1 MLRECC
7 RRTVISYV
15 TETSP
20 SYHDWE
26 HFSSV
31 RNTKGPHHGL
41 PKIVETPV
49 EVLPPRN
56 GSVGPSKHQLK
67 QMRGKPR
74 STIKAPPTSKY
85 LKDEHLTLPVPKID
99 PTQIVLPLSRATSPA
114 DSASEPSSQL
124 SSEPSSLAPV
134 TPPDTLTFLRT
145 NRSPKRSFGESE
157 CEDVRAT
164 PDGSVDGRR
173 VRRKTES
180 PSPAPP
186 TAPESPGPIDL
197 KGILEF
203 DSDSSLSPPPPDP
216 EEIAR
221 EAAKKKALTRRER
234 KRLGL
239 PKDRKSGVKIVIPG
253 GRHPARLQVRQAA
266 ERQPL
271 SRQTSLGVGD
281 GETKEWEKNGSGR
294 FDARGFKELRI

>member
-1 MLRECC
+1 MC
-7 RRTVISYV
+7 RV

-31 RNTKGPHHGL
+31 RNIKGPHNGL
-41 PKIVETPV
+41 PKVVEAPV
-49 EVLPPRN
+49 EVPSPQQ

-67 QMRGKPR
+67 QLRGKPR
-74 STIKAPPTSKY
+74 PAANAPPTSKFLKQEY
-85 LKDEHLTLPVPKID
+85 LAVPVLEVD
-99 PTQIVLPLSRATSPA
+99 PTRIALPLSRATSPA
-114 DSASEPSSQL
+114 DSASEPSQL
-124 SSEPSSLAPV
+124 SSVPSSMAPV
-134 TPPDTLTFLRT
+134 TPPDTLPYLRT
-145 NRSPKRSFGESE
+145 SRSPKRSFEESE
-157 CEDVRAT
+157 VEDEGAT
-164 PDGSVDGRR
+164 PDGSIDGRR
-173 VRRKTES
+173 IRRKTDS

-186 TAPESPGPIDL
+186 TAPQSPPFIDL
-197 KGILEF
+197 KGVLEF

-221 EAAKKKALTRRER
+221 EAAKKKTLTRRQR

-239 PKDRKSGVKIVIPG
+239 PKERKSGVKIVIPG

-271 SRQTSLGVGD
+271 SRETSLGVD
-281 GETKEWEKNGSGR
+281 GELKEWEKNGSGR
-294 FDARGFKELRI
+294 IDARGFKELRI

>member
-1 MLRECC
+1 MLRECY
-7 RRTVISYV
+7 RRTIRYCM
-15 TETSP
+15 TEAPP

-31 RNTKGPHHGL
+31 RNIKGPHNGL
-41 PKIVETPV
+41 PKVVESPV
-49 EVLPPRN
+49 EVLPPRK
-56 GSVGPSKHQLK
+56 GSVGPSKHHLK
-67 QMRGKPR
+67 QMQAKPR
-74 STIKAPPTSKY
+74 SAVKAPPTSKY
-85 LKDEHLTLPVPKID
+85 LKDQYLAIPVPKVD
-99 PTQIVLPLSRATSPA
+99 PACIALPLSRATSPA

-124 SSEPSSLAPV
+124 SSVPSSMAPV
-134 TPPDTLTFLRT
+134 TPPDTLTYLRT
-145 NRSPKRSFGESE
+145 SRSPKRSFEESE
-157 CEDVRAT
+157 CEDERAT

-186 TAPESPGPIDL
+186 TAPQSPPPVDL
-197 KGILEF
+197 KGILDF
-203 DSDSSLSPPPPDP
+203 DTDSSLSPPPPDP

-221 EAAKKKALTRRER
+221 EAAKKKTLTRRER

-271 SRQTSLGVGD
+271 SREPSLGVDD
-281 GETKEWEKNGSGR
+281 GQLKEWEKNGSGR
-294 FDARGFKELRI
+294 VDARGFKELRI

>member
-1 MLRECC
+1 MYR
-7 RRTVISYV
+7 V

-31 RNTKGPHHGL
+31 RNIKGPHNGL
-41 PKIVETPV
+41 PKVVEAPV
-49 EVLPPRN
+49 EALTPRK

-67 QMRGKPR
+67 QMRGKP
-74 STIKAPPTSKY
+74 SSDIKAPPTSKY
-85 LKDEHLTLPVPKID
+85 LKDEYLAVPVSKID
-99 PTQIVLPLSRATSPA
+99 PTRIALPLSRATSPA

-124 SSEPSSLAPV
+124 SSVPSSMAPV
-134 TPPDTLTFLRT
+134 APSDTLTYPRT
-145 NRSPKRSFGESE
+145 SRSPKRSFEESE
-157 CEDVRAT
+157 GEDERAT

-173 VRRKTES
+173 LRRKTES

-186 TAPESPGPIDL
+186 SAPQSPRPIDL
-197 KGILEF
+197 KGILDF
-203 DSDSSLSPPPPDP
+203 DTDSSLSPPPPDP

-221 EAAKKKALTRRER
+221 EAAKKKVLTRRER

-239 PKDRKSGVKIVIPG
+239 PKEGKSGVKIVIPG

-266 ERQPL
+266 ARQPL
-271 SRQTSLGVGD
+271 SRETSLGVND
-281 GETKEWEKNGSGR
+281 EVREWEKNGSGR
-294 FDARGFKELRI
+294 IDARGFKELKI